1 LNASD
6 GKKTAPAALTRGG
19 SIGGGNGFARHD
31 FYALKNQIP
40 LEPGVIKRSRD
51 IPRHAQ
57 HDNKRDDDDDDDAL

>member
-31 FYALKNQIP
+31 FYALKKPAQIS
-40 LEPGVIKRSRD
+40 LERAR
-51 IPRHAQ
+51 R
-57 HDNKRDDDDDDDAL
+57 AL